1 MAVNSPNS
9 PRQKMINLMYL
20 VFIAMLAL
28 NVSSEVLD
36 GFELVRES
44 LTRSTN
50 SSTER
55 NNLTFKDLEA
65 YHKDSPDKTQKY
77 YDLAVAVKDSSNS
90 LYDFIE
96 AKKWEIVRKA
106 DGKKADLE
114 NLKRPDDLNA
124 AFEIMVAPGK
134 TGGEELK
141 SGLESY
147 RKFITGILEGDTVQ
161 QRIIRDNLNTT
172 PSRKAKENKHSWEY
186 SLFWQMPL
194 TAAITI
200 MTKLQNDIRYAEGEA
215 LKTILKNIDVGD
227 FRVNEIKAFVIPKSQ
242 SVVRGTPYTAR
253 AVLAAV
259 DTTQRPKIFLNNIG
273 KYLPDDADGLFN
285 IPTGAT
291 GTFQVK
297 GHIEMIR
304 NGVSYL
310 MPFSE
315 EYFVVEPSATIF
327 PTLMNVLYA
336 NYENP
341 IEIAVPGVS
350 GQNVSASMT
359 NGRLERK
366 GNIWVAYPS
375 KAGTDAVVTV
385 SANIG
390 GKTQVMANRPYRVR
404 PLPDPMPFIEYT
416 DENGNPKKFRGRGER
431 ISKSILLDTEVLKAA
446 IDDDLLRVNF
456 TVVRFETLFYDS
468 FGNALPVASDGA
480 KFSAAQKEKIR
491 TLAKGKNFWIR
502 GVVARG
508 PGGDER
514 NISPIEVIIGN

>member
-44 LTRSTN
+44 LTRTTKSA
-50 SSTER
+50 TER
-55 NNLTFKDLEA
+55 NNLIFDELII
-65 YHKDSPDKTQKY
+65 YHKDSPDKTREAFKTAK
-77 YDLAVAVKDSSNS
+77 DVKEMSDS
-90 LYDFIE
+90 LYDFIDR
-96 AKKWEIVRKA
+96 KKLEIVKRT
-106 DGKKADLE
+106 DKKG
-114 NLKRPDDLNA
+114 NLIILKQPDDLNA
-124 AFEIMVAPGK
+124 AFEVMIAPGK
-134 TGGEELK
+134 TGGTELK
-141 SGLESY
+141 EKLELFRDS
-147 RKFITGILEGDTVQ
+147 IISILLDTVQ
-161 QRIIRDNLNTT
+161 KQIITDNLNTI
-172 PSRKAKENKHSWEY
+172 PSRKAQENKQSWEE

-200 MTKLQNDIRYAEGEA
+200 LTKLQSDIRYAEGEA
-215 LKTILKNIDVGD
+215 LNTILKNIDVGD
-227 FRVNEIKAFVIPKSQ
+227 FRVNDIRAFVIPKSQ

-273 KYLPDDADGLFN
+273 KYLSDDADGLFH

-291 GTFQVK
+291 GTFQIK

-304 NGVSYL
+304 NGVTY
-310 MPFSE
+310 PKAFSE

-341 IEIAVPGVS
+341 IEIAVPGVA
-350 GQNVSASMT
+350 GQNVSATMT

-366 GNIWVAYPS
+366 ENIWVAYPS

-431 ISKSILLDTEVLKAA
+431 ISKSVLLDAEVLKAA

-480 KFSAAQKEKIR
+480 RFSSAQKEKIR
-491 TLAKGKNFWIR
+491 ALAKGKNFWIR